1 MNLTRT
7 RALILAVVLVA
18 ATTVACGDDGPERA
32 ADGRRKVT
40 VVLDWTPNTN
50 HSGLYLADAEGW
62 YRDTGLDVEI
72 IQPGEAGS
80 LQLLGTGKADFAVSV
95 QEEVIPARAEG
106 VPVVSIAAIIE
117 HNTSSLLSLAPE
129 GITRPADLE
138 GRRYGGFGGAL
149 EEALLAEMI
158 RCDGGDPSKLDFVE
172 VGEADYRVGLDRGDY
187 DVVWIFDG
195 WDKIRLAEL
204 EGVEVNTIPFTDYT
218 ECIPDWYTPVLTS
231 SEDMI
236 EGDPETVEA
245 FMEATGRGYRAAM
258 EDPDAAAEALLDA
271 APELD
276 AELVERS
283 ARYLAERYAEVPERW
298 GHQDLDRWE
307 RFIDFLVDAELI
319 AEPIDAEAAF
329 TNRFLPDGSGP

>member
-1 MNLTRT
+1 VKIR
-7 RALILAVVLVA
+7 RISFAAFAFVALA
-18 ATTVACGDDGPERA
+18 AATVACGSDGPERA

-50 HSGLYLADAEGW
+50 HSGLYLAEAEGW
-62 YRDTGLDVEI
+62 YREAGLDVDI
-72 IQPGEAGS
+72 IQPGDAGS
-80 LQLLGTGKADFAVSV
+80 LQLLGVGKADFAVSV

-117 HNTSSLLSLAPE
+117 HNTSSLLSLASE

-187 DVVWIFDG
+187 DAVWIFDG

-204 EGVEVNTIPFTDYT
+204 EGVDVNTIPFTDYT
-218 ECIPDWYTPVLTS
+218 ECIPDWYTPVLTTN
-231 SEDMI
+231 EDMI

-245 FMEATGRGYRAAM
+245 FMEATTRGYRKAM
-258 EDPDAAAEALLDA
+258 EDPASAAETLLEA

-298 GHQDLDRWE
+298 GRQERDRWE
-307 RFIDFLVDAELI
+307 RFVAFLVDAGLI
-319 AEPIDAEAAF
+319 DEPIDADAAF
-329 TNRFLPDGSGP
+329 TNRFLPDGSGS

>member
-1 MNLTRT
+1 MRPRPIHALT
-7 RALILAVVLVA
+7 LAIVLLA
-18 ATTVACGDDGPERA
+18 ATTVACGSDGPERA

-50 HSGLYLADAEGW
+50 HSGLYLAEAEGW
-62 YRDTGLDVEI
+62 YRDAGLDVDI
-72 IQPGEAGS
+72 IQPGDAGS
-80 LQLLGTGKADFAVSV
+80 LQLLGVGKADFAVSV

-117 HNTSSLLSLAPE
+117 HNTSSLLSLASE

-138 GRRYGGFGGAL
+138 GRRYGGFGGVL

-187 DVVWIFDG
+187 DAVWIFDG

-204 EGVEVNTIPFTDYT
+204 EGVDVNTIPFTDS
-218 ECIPDWYTPVLTS
+218 ECIPDWYTPVLTTN
-231 SEDMI
+231 EDML
-236 EGDPETVEA
+236 EGDPETVSA
-245 FMEATGRGYRAAM
+245 FMEATTRGYQEAM
-258 EDPDAAAEALLDA
+258 EDPAAAADALLEA

-276 AELVERS
+276 ADLVRRS
-283 ARYLAERYAEVPERW
+283 SRYLAERYAEVPARW
-298 GHQDLDRWE
+298 GHQELARWE
-307 RFIDFLVDAELI
+307 RFISFLVEAELI

-329 TNRFLPDGSGP
+329 TNRFLPSRPGS